1 MSGRKWTAEE
11 VAYLR
16 AHRRDGARA
25 IAERLGR
32 TQRSVRGKA
41 SELGLSLLPVAHD
54 RGELCPACAVREVDR
69 TTVAGRNG
77 LCRTCYLKWQAERT
91 REQAAELRARREYDA
106 ARQDLSR
113 ARRGR

>member
-25 IAERLGR
+25 IAEALGR
-32 TQRSVRGKA
+32 SQRSVRGKA
-41 SELGLSLLPVAHD
+41 SELGLSLLPSAWD
-54 RGELCPACAVREVDR
+54 RGELCPMCATREVER
-69 TTVAGRNG
+69 GTVAGRNG
-77 LCRTCYLKWQAERT
+77 LCRTCWLKWKADT
-91 REQAAELRARREYDA
+91 AREMAAEIRARREYDA